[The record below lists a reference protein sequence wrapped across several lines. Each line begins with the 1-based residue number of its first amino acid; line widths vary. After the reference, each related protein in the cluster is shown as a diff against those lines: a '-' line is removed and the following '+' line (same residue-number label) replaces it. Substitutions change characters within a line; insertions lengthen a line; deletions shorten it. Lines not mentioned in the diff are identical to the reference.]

1 MLQRYRKY
9 YSVLSKECSLS
20 IRGNRARLLVLM
32 IIGIEHV
39 KSTIS
44 NHYCLVNFF
53 KIVIS
58 YVFSI
63 CCEKN
68 DCFRLE
74 IIIMLWSDLFKFIER
89 AGQCS
94 KID

>member
-1 MLQRYRKY
+1 
-9 YSVLSKECSLS
+9 LSFHIFYLPAKESL
-20 IRGNRARLLVLM
+20 NF
-32 IIGIEHV
+32 
-39 KSTIS
+39 
-44 NHYCLVNFF
+44 NHYCPVNFF

-63 CCEKN
+63 CYEKN